1 MKIQLTPN
9 FTGLNDPGEIIK
21 SIEDMKSTDKQTVGK
36 SEALELL
43 LDQVEP
49 LDFQALKYPEVE
61 RLRKQLEEVDPGS
74 DQAGKLQRQINSL
87 KMKRDDYVFDT
98 IKSTLELADKNNWGL
113 CLNSN
118 SVYLYN
124 GAYWD
129 MVDRAQFQT
138 FLCDIAEGM
147 GIPERTARFHT
158 FQKELVSH
166 SSFASC

>member
-21 SIEDMKSTDKQTVGK
+21 SIEDMKSTDRQTVGK

-74 DQAGKLQRQINSL
+74 DQADKILKQINSF
-87 KMKRDDYVFDT
+87 KMKRDDFVFDT
-98 IKSTLELADKNNWGL
+98 VKSTLELAEKKQLGFVL
-113 CLNSN
+113 
-118 SVYLYN
+118 
-124 GAYWD
+124 
-129 MVDRAQFQT
+129 
-138 FLCDIAEGM
+138 E
-147 GIPERTARFHT
+147 
-158 FQKELVSH
+158 
-166 SSFASC
+166 